1 MSSKIKSVVS
11 IVTLLFILPNMI
23 SQNQAQQVFNNSIQ
37 AFYVFGDSYVD
48 PGNNDYILSI
58 AKSNSPP
65 YGIDFLNQIA
75 TGRFSNGK
83 LIADFFASFLGF
95 QNYSYVPYLAP
106 NFTIQSQRAV
116 GFASAGS
123 GFDNRTAAFLNV
135 ISMSA
140 QLEYFKEYK
149 ARLASSIGQE
159 GADNLTTNAVYFVN
173 CAVNDFLISFYGPG
187 HTLFSA
193 GTTIGQY
200 EDFVSQLLLE
210 FIQGLVRLGA
220 RRIAVSGVPL
230 FGCWPIVITQSSSN
244 TTNALVTRACNDTLN
259 AVGNDYNIKVQAA
272 LRTLRN
278 SSANIELKLAYFD
291 TYTPMLNIRRNPAA
305 FGINVTNKGCCGT
318 GLLEFGPFCNSLSAL
333 CANRSEYEFF
343 DSAHPTETTASIIV
357 DANVAAINSITS

>member
-1 MSSKIKSVVS
+1 MDK
-11 IVTLLFILPNMI
+11 
-23 SQNQAQQVFNNSIQ
+23 
-37 AFYVFGDSYVD
+37 
-48 PGNNDYILSI
+48 
-58 AKSNSPP
+58 
-65 YGIDFLNQIA
+65 
-75 TGRFSNGK
+75 
-83 LIADFFASFLGF
+83 
-95 QNYSYVPYLAP
+95 
-106 NFTIQSQRAV
+106 
-116 GFASAGS
+116 
-123 GFDNRTAAFLNV
+123 NV

-210 FIQGLVRLGA
+210 FIQHITGGARRWRKSPIKGGAWRWRDCFAKPEGEVAQIEDWSIGSESSRRDDLGGTRIVVGGGRRRPHAPVNSGACEGLVRLGA
-220 RRIAVSGVPL
+220 RRIAVFGVPL
-230 FGCWPIVITQSSSN
+230 FGCWPVVITLYSSN
-244 TTNALVTRACNDTLN
+244 PINALVTRACNDTLN
-259 AVGNDYNIKVQAA
+259 TVGNDYNMKVQAA

-291 TYTPMLNIRRNPAA
+291 MYTPMLNIRRNPAA

-318 GLLEFGPFCNSLSAL
+318 GLLEFGPICNSLSAV
-333 CANRSEYEFF
+333 CANRSECEFF